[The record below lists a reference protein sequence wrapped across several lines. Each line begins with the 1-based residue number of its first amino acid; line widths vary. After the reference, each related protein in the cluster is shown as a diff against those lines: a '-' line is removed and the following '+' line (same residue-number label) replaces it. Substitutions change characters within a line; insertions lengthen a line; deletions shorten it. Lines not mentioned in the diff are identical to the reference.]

1 VRLSTYVI
9 GVPVVVVTA
18 VVAIAN
24 RQMVTFSL
32 DPFSLSHP
40 SEALSVRMP
49 LFVLLILTL
58 AIGAA
63 LGGIAAM
70 WSRRRR
76 RKPGAGEGGG
86 RIGLPARLG
95 GSKPPEE

>member
-1 VRLSTYVI
+1 MRFSTYLI

-24 RQMVTFSL
+24 RQMVTLSL

-49 LFVLLILTL
+49 LFVLVIAALVV
-58 AIGAA
+58 GAL
-63 LGGIAAM
+63 LGGIAGR
-70 WSRRRR
+70 WPRRRR
-76 RKPGAGEGGG
+76 GGPPSDGKAGKG
-86 RIGLPARLG
+86 GLPLPFG
-95 GSKPPEE
+95 GSKPPAE